1 MLEKVF
7 FWLGITG
14 NVERILSTIVFCFLV
29 GIFVGIWIMKKIE
42 MGKNKR
48 RS

>member
-7 FWLGITG
+7 LLFGIRG
-14 NVERILSTIVFCFLV
+14 SVEDMLSTVGFFFLI
-29 GIFVGIWIMKKIE
+29 GFFAGIWIMKKIE
-42 MGKNKR
+42 IGKNKR

>member
-7 FWLGITG
+7 LLFGITG
-14 NVERILSTIVFCFLV
+14 NVENVISTIVFFFLI
-29 GIFVGIWIMKKIE
+29 GFFTGIWVMKKIE
-42 MGKNKR
+42 IGKNQR